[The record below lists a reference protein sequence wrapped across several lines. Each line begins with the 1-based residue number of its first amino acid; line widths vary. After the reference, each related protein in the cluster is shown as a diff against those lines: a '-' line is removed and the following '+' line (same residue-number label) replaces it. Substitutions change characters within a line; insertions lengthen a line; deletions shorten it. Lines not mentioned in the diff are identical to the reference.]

1 MKRGISNSKQSGA
14 IGFVGTAW
22 RGPSL
27 YGMAKP
33 LYEKRPDKRAGLFK
47 ITGRAFSRLC
57 LKISRS
63 DGSDGAGISRSQGC
77 STMIQDF
84 KNMFRKKSEDSMQD
98 RAERSRIT
106 TEFEEKLEEI
116 DSSMERTHR
125 DIQALLKKEKA
136 NG

>member
-14 IGFVGTAW
+14 IGFVGPTW
-22 RGPSL
+22 GGPSL

-33 LYEKRPDKRAGLFK
+33 LPAERPDKRAGLFK

-63 DGSDGAGISRSQGC
+63 DGSDGAGISRSKGC
-77 STMIQDF
+77 FAMIQDF

-106 TEFEEKLEEI
+106 TEFESELKRI
-116 DSSMERTHR
+116 DDLMEQTHH
-125 DIQALLKKEKA
+125 DIQELLKKEKA

>member
-1 MKRGISNSKQSGA
+1 MTIED
-14 IGFVGTAW
+14 V
-22 RGPSL
+22 
-27 YGMAKP
+27 
-33 LYEKRPDKRAGLFK
+33 
-47 ITGRAFSRLC
+47 
-57 LKISRS
+57 
-63 DGSDGAGISRSQGC
+63 
-77 STMIQDF
+77 

-116 DSSMERTHR
+116 DLSMERTHR